1 MVHCTTLA
9 VPVKGLRFAKALD
22 WYSQGGT
29 VDHINPRSVLDLFQ
43 PNFINFFDDTIGKDI
58 F

>member
-1 MVHCTTLA
+1 MA
-9 VPVKGLRFAKALD
+9 
-22 WYSQGGT
+22 
-29 VDHINPRSVLDLFQ
+29 HIDLRSVLDLFQ